1 MCYTTGWNDVLIT
14 VYKAL
19 FVIYSSSLS
28 IDLKNALN
36 NSLLPLGPQTLS
48 VVELV
53 LVLQLQPMQLSP

>member
-19 FVIYSSSLS
+19 SVIYSSSLS
-28 IDLKNALN
+28 INLKNTPN
-36 NSLLPLGPQTLS
+36 KSLLLLGPQTLS

-53 LVLQLQPMQLSP
+53 LVLQMQPMQLSP

>member
-28 IDLKNALN
+28 IDLKNTLN
-36 NSLLPLGPQTLS
+36 KSLLPLGPQTLS